1 MMWMDYLVAVL
12 VGCVGMLGLYELT
25 ADIILLNTDAY
36 EMTLASLILSEAVA
50 LSRFGKFE
58 GRLLPEWCANLPAP
72 MGDSHC
78 SSLTEWLS
86 VLTHSQLQMSS
97 EGLTSLQWLSSA
109 GDYLEW
115 TQPL

>member
-1 MMWMDYLVAVL
+1 MMWMDYLLAVL

-36 EMTLASLILSEAVA
+36 EMTLASLILSEAAA
-50 LSRFGKFE
+50 LSRFGKIE
-58 GRLLPEWCANLPAP
+58 GSLLHEWCANLPAP
-72 MGDSHC
+72 LGDSHC

-86 VLTHSQLQMSS
+86 VLTQSQLRMSPD
-97 EGLTSLQWLSSA
+97 GRASLQWLSSA